1 MKKILSFLLCFIMVF
16 SLVACSGNQ
25 ETSKDTSANTE
36 SSTDVSNETSE
47 SGKTIYKA
55 NIPEDFSWEGD
66 FIILST
72 ATDPSTMKYTEFGF
86 NSEELEENVLNDAV
100 KTRNDIVEDLLGIKI
115 VEEMVTSGNRN
126 ESGEFVTHVQTAIN
140 SGTGKFAI
148 CSPSLYQAGALAK
161 NGQFYNLNDIEN
173 MALESEWWDKY
184 FIDAVNVMNK
194 LYFLTG
200 DIGFIAKNSI
210 STVFFNKDIAAN
222 LELENPYQLVKD
234 NKWTIDKIHTWA
246 KMYNEDVDNNGSLN
260 HLDKFGIGGQY
271 DNFKAFFFAAGERF
285 ATLDNNNMPTTTGY
299 SERSAEVAT
308 RFQEFITDKSC
319 FVCANDL
326 FGVSSTPVNLLVDAF
341 VEGRALMFWD
351 ALSNIEGM
359 RMMDVDFGILP
370 APLYDESQERYHSML
385 VPWPCNAFAIA
396 GNVDQS
402 QLEDIATVMNVLG
415 AEGKNYVTPAYVET
429 TLKGQRLRD
438 DDSEDML
445 DIIFANIGC
454 DIGYVYCFAST
465 AANILNNT
473 AAGQNFTTLYDS
485 YKSTLENNMNTIV
498 DIFESL
504 D

>member
-1 MKKILSFLLCFIMVF
+1 MKKIIALILCLSSLL
-16 SLVACSGNQ
+16 LVCACTPNG
-25 ETSKDTSANTE
+25 ETSNTQSVDVNTSDVSDET
-36 SSTDVSNETSE
+36 STD
-47 SGKTIYKA
+47 GKIMYSA

-66 FIILST
+66 FKVLST
-72 ATDPSTMKYTEFGF
+72 ATDPSTLKYTEFGF
-86 NSEELEENVLNDAV
+86 NADELEANVLNDAV
-100 KTRNDIVEDLLGIKI
+100 KTRNDIVEDLLGIKV
-115 VEEMVTSGNRN
+115 VEEVVTSGNRN
-126 ESGEFVTHVQTAIN
+126 ESGEFVTYVQTAIN
-140 SGTGKFAI
+140 SGTGDFAI
-148 CSPSLYQAGALAK
+148 CAPSLYQAGALAK

-184 FIDAVNVMNK
+184 FIDAVNVMDK

-200 DIGFIAKNSI
+200 DIGFIAKTSI
-210 STVFFNKDIAAN
+210 SAVFFNKDIAAN
-222 LELENPYQLVKD
+222 LELENPYELVKN
-234 NKWTIDKIHTWA
+234 NKWTIDVIHTWA
-246 KMYNEDVDNNGSLN
+246 KLYNEDLDNNGTIN
-260 HLDKFGIGGQY
+260 HLDKFGIGGQN
-271 DNFKAFFFAAGERF
+271 DNFKAFFFSAGERF
-285 ATLDNNNMPTTTGY
+285 ASLDNNNNPTTTGY
-299 SERSAEVAT
+299 SERSAEVAN

-319 FVCANDL
+319 FVRANDL
-326 FGVSSTPVNLLVDAF
+326 FGVSNTPVNLLVDAF

-370 APLYDESQERYHSML
+370 APLYEEGQERYHSML

-396 GNVDQS
+396 GNVDPS

-465 AANILNNT
+465 AANILNYT
-473 AAGQNFTTLYDS
+473 ADGQNFTTLYDS
-485 YKSTLENNMNTIV
+485 YKATLETNMTNLIN
-498 DIFESL
+498 IFESL
-504 D
+504 Q